1 MSFIVIA
8 LVWFKSGTV
17 PIFINLLVC
26 FPIIYTNILEGIN
39 SIDKKILD
47 MTKLYKVKKIYIIK
61 DIYIPATKNYI
72 ISGII
77 MSLGLGFKVTIASE
91 ILSVPRYSIGLN
103 LLESKTMLE
112 TSELFAWTLII
123 VFLSLFFE
131 NLFKF
136 YLKHKRG
143 IF

>member
-1 MSFIVIA
+1 
-8 LVWFKSGTV
+8 
-17 PIFINLLVC
+17 
-26 FPIIYTNILEGIN
+26 
-39 SIDKKILD
+39 